1 MHVAQTQRVSLV
13 HGICSDIQDFKT
25 LSHPAGASQ
34 PDRPAFPLG
43 TVLIPRAALQG
54 KVFRLSSTGTH
65 RLHRHRLHR
74 LTFVRNDQHN
84 PKCHVHFGGEAERES
99 YLSVT
104 QILSR

>member
-43 TVLIPRAALQG
+43 TVLIPRTALQG
-54 KVFRLSSTGTH
+54 KFLDCHLPGRIVYTG
-65 RLHRHRLHR
+65 
-74 LTFVRNDQHN
+74 
-84 PKCHVHFGGEAERES
+84 
-99 YLSVT
+99 
-104 QILSR
+104 